1 MFKIFLVACLFTLA
15 ILLTLAC
22 FVTVID
28 EKTVRY
34 GCGDVYLSTFFNCDR
49 VTVKGTFD
57 FKLYSCANGF
67 NVHPTTCFCDVT
79 LLDDDVESEIDCCL
93 PEENYF
99 VTLNVG
105 YEVNDTSMS
114 VMLCDY
120 DTDECELME
129 GSSGSSS
136 VYFLSNST
144 KLYYLKKVSRQK
156 SVVNVNVSVSYVNTD
171 CELFHSTNDPTDS
184 VVYLGNDV
192 IGGYNGY
199 VLLEAEEDC
208 RIDDY
213 VDVVNTCSARV
224 DATVFML
231 YSMLP
236 ITYIMFL
243 LSCWYSCFGYVKKK
257 CTSKKILYNDLPC
270 TERCKKCNNC
280 KILRLSDGSV
290 GTSGFVRTNE
300 AYDFDEKTMTCTV
313 SSLPNLTETLKR
325 RPVSDSI
332 ESLRSSMDV
341 SFVAEAP
348 CGSEIEVCKSSSGYQ
363 AN

>member
-1 MFKIFLVACLFTLA
+1 MFKIFLTVCLLVLA
-15 ILLTLAC
+15 VLLTLAC
-22 FVTVID
+22 FVRVSDVKI
-28 EKTVRY
+28 VRY

-67 NVHPTTCFCDVT
+67 NVHPTTCSCDVT

-114 VMLCDY
+114 VMLCNY
-120 DTDECELME
+120 DTDDCEVMV
-129 GSSGSSS
+129 GSSGSAS

-144 KLYYLKKVSRQK
+144 ELYYLKKDSRQK
-156 SVVNVNVSVSYVNTD
+156 SVVNVNVSVSYVNSD

-192 IGGYNGY
+192 IGGYTGY

-208 RIDDY
+208 HIDDY
-213 VDVVNTCSARV
+213 VEVVNTCSARV

-236 ITYIMFL
+236 VTYIML
-243 LSCWYSCFGYVKKK
+243 VLSCW
-257 CTSKKILYNDLPC
+257 
-270 TERCKKCNNC
+270 
-280 KILRLSDGSV
+280 
-290 GTSGFVRTNE
+290 
-300 AYDFDEKTMTCTV
+300 
-313 SSLPNLTETLKR
+313 SLVMVT
-325 RPVSDSI
+325 
-332 ESLRSSMDV
+332 
-341 SFVAEAP
+341 
-348 CGSEIEVCKSSSGYQ
+348 
-363 AN
+363 